1 MKDDKMK
8 ERILAYLL
16 GECDEEEAFEV
27 EKMCRENALW
37 QAEKISFGQILGLL
51 EESTNQP
58 DPESLPEKETKLTE
72 NQRNEIKSLLAV
84 KSMTLKKNNK
94 SNKKK
99 NKRNNKKEAKHQ
111 E

>member
-1 MKDDKMK
+1 MKEDKME
-8 ERILAYLL
+8 ERILAYLV

-37 QAEKISFGQILGLL
+37 QAEKIRYGQILGLL
-51 EESTNQP
+51 EESINQP

-84 KSMTLKKNNK
+84 KSLTLQKNEDEN
-94 SNKKK
+94 S
-99 NKRNNKKEAKHQ
+99 
-111 E
+111 